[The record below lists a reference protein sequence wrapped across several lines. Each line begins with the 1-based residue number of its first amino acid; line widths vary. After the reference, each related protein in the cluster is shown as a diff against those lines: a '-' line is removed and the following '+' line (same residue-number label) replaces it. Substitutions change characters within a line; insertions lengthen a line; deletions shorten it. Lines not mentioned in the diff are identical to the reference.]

1 MFDLIFGTMSA
12 LNQVA
17 TFAGALM
24 FWGLG
29 GLLVG
34 NAIYWRMHAVRVQ
47 GEVIGVRREG
57 NCLNAVYRYASPAGE
72 TVEAT
77 SLEGSSRVRGKET
90 GRLVPLWVIPEKPRE
105 VQEAGNH
112 IFTIIGVVLL
122 GVGVVL
128 FWVGVTVWRTGPMTW
143 VVASLVVVHMLRKLR
158 SIIAPKD
165 KSLPRLPWRELLAQM
180 KDARAKAR
188 SAEPV
193 QRLEELT
200 SLPEYR
206 DKEIRQRVQFRRLA
220 PFLLLAGIGMLA
232 LGVYQSRM
240 LLQLQSSGTRTPG
253 TVTSLVSSNSS
264 NGGVTYYPRVT
275 YTDGE
280 GRKVDFKDSTGTN
293 PPMYHVGEAVTVL
306 YLPGEAGRAVIDRGV
321 WNWLPSVILYALGG
335 AVFAGGL
342 AGLRS
347 RSEEVPL
354 TAQS

>member
-1 MFDLIFGTMSA
+1 MFDLVFSTLSA
-12 LNQVA
+12 FNQVA
-17 TFAGALM
+17 TLVGALI

-34 NAIYWRMHAVRVQ
+34 NAVYWRRHAVRVQ

-57 NCLNAVYRYASPAGE
+57 NCLNAVYRYLSPSGE
-72 TVEAT
+72 TLEAT
-77 SLEGSSRVRGKET
+77 SLEGSSSMRGKET
-90 GRLVPLWVIPEKPRE
+90 GTMVPLWVIPEKPNE

-122 GVGVVL
+122 GVGVAL
-128 FWVGVTVWRTGPMTW
+128 FWIGVTAWRTGPMTW
-143 VVASLVVVHMLRKLR
+143 GVASLAVVQLLRKLR
-158 SIIAPKD
+158 HIIAPKD
-165 KSLPRLPWRELLAQM
+165 KGLPRGGWRELLAQM
-180 KDARAKAR
+180 SAARAQVREAP
-188 SAEPV
+188 PV
-193 QRLEELT
+193 QRVEELAA
-200 SLPEYR
+200 LPEYR
-206 DKEIRQRVQFRRLA
+206 VTVVRQRAQLRRLA

-240 LLQLQSSGTRTPG
+240 LLQLQSSGARTPG
-253 TVTSLVSSNSS
+253 TVTSLVSSSSS
-264 NGGVTYYPRVT
+264 NGGVTYYPLVT

-306 YLPGEAGRAVIDRGV
+306 YLPGETGRAVIDRGV
-321 WNWLPSVILYALGG
+321 WNWLPSVILYVLGG

>member
-47 GEVIGVRREG
+47 GEVIGVRRDG

-72 TVEAT
+72 TVEAA
-77 SLEGSSRVRGKET
+77 SLEGSSSVRGKET

-200 SLPEYR
+200 ALPEYR

-240 LLQLQSSGTRTPG
+240 LLQLQSSGTRAPG
-253 TVTSLVSSNSS
+253 TVTSLVSSSSS
-264 NGGVTYYPRVT
+264 NGGVTYYPLVT

-293 PPMYHVGEAVTVL
+293 PPVYHVGEAVTVL

-321 WNWLPSVILYALGG
+321 WNWLPSVILYLIGGG
-335 AVFAGGL
+335 AFAGGL